1 LAYNAKTDWKYDDN
15 ITENDVN
22 RWEQGIADA
31 HEKAEEIEED
41 IDNLQQEF
49 TAHKAD
55 FSSYQFGD
63 RPYASLESKTYYL
76 DQANGSD
83 ENDGESPE
91 TAFQSWEKVYSKIP
105 IFINHS
111 HTVKIIGDYDG
122 QIWLYNIHAHQSE
135 FTLEG
140 HEGNAENHTVTSSI
154 TPVPI
159 RNATHLTIRYLT
171 LESPNDTNVINMK
184 STTETNVNNCILKHI
199 DVGYNSF
206 PIVWIDYSLVRIEEC
221 TFESNENG
229 DSGIYASDPSIVS
242 SHNNSGVAGRYG
254 LRARRG
260 SVIAKSGS
268 QPTGTDTDEGTVAG
282 GVIR

>member
-1 LAYNAKTDWKYDDN
+1 MAYNAKTDWKYDDN

-31 HEKAEEIEED
+31 HEMEAD
-41 IDNLQQEF
+41 INNLQQEF
-49 TAHKAD
+49 TAHQAD

-63 RPYASLESKTYYL
+63 RPYTSSVSKTYYL

-105 IFINHS
+105 IFIHHS
-111 HTVKIIGDYDG
+111 YTVKIIGDYDG
-122 QIWLYNIHAHQSE
+122 RIDLYNIHAHQE
-135 FTLEG
+135 RFILEG
-140 HEGNAENHTVTSSI
+140 NEEDAEQNTVKITGSSL
-154 TPVPI
+154 VPIFI
-159 RNATHLTIRYLT
+159 RNATKLTIQHLTI
-171 LESPNDTNVINMK
+171 EAPNNTNAISMENTTGAIVNKCIMK
-184 STTETNVNNCILKHI
+184 HFDEGFY
-199 DVGYNSF
+199 DY
-206 PIVWIDYSLVRIEEC
+206 PIIWIDNSLARIEEC

-229 DSGIYASDPSIVS
+229 FGGIYANDPSIVL

-254 LRARRG
+254 LYARRG

-268 QPTGTDTDEGTVAG
+268 QPTGTQTDEGTVYG